1 MGVTERGIRDIYERN
16 HVGFTGK
23 FNAMQ
28 ICNGGTSAKVAELK
42 LKVKVN
48 KILYLHS
55 NCVTEVD
62 RSLQLYDGTLNFL
75 FYYGSGRQC
84 RRLLNFSIL
93 QQFFSFLLT
102 QCEIK

>member
-1 MGVTERGIRDIYERN
+1 MESGNRDIYERN

-23 FNAMQ
+23 LNAMQ
-28 ICNGGTSAKVAELK
+28 ICNAGGASAKVAELK

-62 RSLQLYDGTLNFL
+62 RFLQLYDGTLNFL
-75 FYYGSGRQC
+75 TDSVGGF
-84 RRLLNFSIL
+84 
-93 QQFFSFLLT
+93 
-102 QCEIK
+102 